1 MHCLGVVASVEQA
14 VSLEQHRQAC
24 LEGSRKKGQVSAL
37 HGETP
42 APNTAWG
49 GAGRQR
55 RGTRASP
62 DRSPGL
68 PRTFRALRPHLGA
81 AGQELLPWGEVLSAD
96 NLSR

>member
-49 GAGRQR
+49 RGGQAEKGHARQ
-55 RGTRASP
+55 P
-62 DRSPGL
+62 
-68 PRTFRALRPHLGA
+68 
-81 AGQELLPWGEVLSAD
+81 
-96 NLSR
+96 